1 MDNGLTICIQNYTK
15 DLILW
20 RFCVKILNGVLT
32 RYITSGVSP
41 YPHAGINPLN
51 RRKYNTMGIRMGRLG
66 YCSRRYLLL
75 PALLTILCKYEF
87 SKYPQINYLQGGES
101 VIRWIIVYKIAF
113 LIFPWFRLNA
123 NDGFDRKSLN
133 IESFPT

>member
-87 SKYPQINYLQGGES
+87 SKYPQINYLQGGEA
-101 VIRWIIVYKIAF
+101 VIR
-113 LIFPWFRLNA
+113 
-123 NDGFDRKSLN
+123 
-133 IESFPT
+133 

>member
-113 LIFPWFRLNA
+113 LIFRLNA

>member
-1 MDNGLTICIQNYTK
+1 
-15 DLILW
+15 
-20 RFCVKILNGVLT
+20 
-32 RYITSGVSP
+32 
-41 YPHAGINPLN
+41 
-51 RRKYNTMGIRMGRLG
+51 MGIRMGRLG

-87 SKYPQINYLQGGES
+87 SKYPQINYLQGGEA
-101 VIRWIIVYKIAF
+101 VIQWIIVYKIAF
-113 LIFPWFRLNA
+113 LIFRLNA

>member
-51 RRKYNTMGIRMGRLG
+51 RRKYNTMGIRMGRLC

-87 SKYPQINYLQGGES
+87 SKYPQINYLQGGEA

-113 LIFPWFRLNA
+113 LIFRLNA